1 MSKGKGESE
10 EEIKVNGEDVPV
22 VAKPR
27 FMGANVAT
35 RANGVCSKTSFTTTT
50 VTKR

>member
-1 MSKGKGESE
+1 MSKGKADSE
-10 EEIKVNGEDVPV
+10 EEVKVNGEDVPG

-27 FMGANVAT
+27 FMGASLAT
-35 RANGVCSKTSFTTTT
+35 RTDDMCSKTSFTTTT